1 MKRHLLFLVGA
12 SLLAP
17 SVLAPHFTP
26 CARAQRDTQW
36 PRLSRHS
43 DTEAFDNTIR
53 ALQYLLRARGYRCDV
68 DGTFGQQTEAA
79 VKKFQRAHGLSAD
92 GVVGPKTWAALCPTL
107 RRGASGDAVR
117 ALQTLLNN
125 TSYEPAPPS
134 VALDGVFG
142 RQTEASLRAMQD
154 AFRFAHKNVNTKGVA
169 DQLVWMCLLDGAVRN
184 V

>member
-1 MKRHLLFLVGA
+1 MKRHLLLLVGT

-17 SVLAPHFTP
+17 SVLAPHMAP
-26 CARAQRDTQW
+26 YAHAQRDTEW

-43 DTEAFDNTIR
+43 DAEALDNDIR
-53 ALQYLLRARGYRCDV
+53 ALQYLLRARGYRCEV
-68 DGTFGQQTEAA
+68 DGAFGQQTEAA
-79 VKKFQRAHGLSAD
+79 VKSFQRSHRLTAD
-92 GVVGPKTWAALCPTL
+92 GVVGPKTWSTLCPTL

-154 AFRFAHKNVNTKGVA
+154 VFRFAHKDVNTKSVA